1 MRSSVLPLPLKG
13 EKFGGIVVLEKSP
26 RLLLLVAVVMVMIM
40 MQMVRLMMMMMLIIC
55 SHDEDDDKHL
65 HSSLAHLL
73 EVVGPRPH
81 LEGNQRERGESLH
94 FIFYCQI
101 SLEETAH
108 LIRLDVT
115 HPDGVLH
122 RGRHRGRHLG
132 GGHLKRSFDQVFA
145 F

>member
-1 MRSSVLPLPLKG
+1 
-13 EKFGGIVVLEKSP
+13 
-26 RLLLLVAVVMVMIM
+26 
-40 MQMVRLMMMMMLIIC
+40 MMMMLIIC

-108 LIRLDVT
+108 LIRLDVPLRMEFFT
-115 HPDGVLH
+115 
-122 RGRHRGRHLG
+122 G
-132 GGHLKRSFDQVFA
+132 GGIGGGILEKVT
-145 F
+145 